1 MKDGD
6 VVRGE
11 GTSLCS
17 GGYFVWG
24 VGGTYLMSAVG
35 VLSAAVMA
43 PLFALLTVMSVD
55 MPGGMESGVGA
66 RSDHASDGAG
76 GHVPKITRMG

>member
-1 MKDGD
+1 
-6 VVRGE
+6 
-11 GTSLCS
+11 
-17 GGYFVWG
+17 
-24 VGGTYLMSAVG
+24 MSAVG

-76 GHVPKITRMG
+76 GTRSKNNQELGFLPQMPGDLRSGDRRGSRDAAGPTRTAR

>member
-1 MKDGD
+1 M
-6 VVRGE
+6 
-11 GTSLCS
+11 
-17 GGYFVWG
+17 
-24 VGGTYLMSAVG
+24 MSAVG

-76 GHVPKITRMG
+76 DTFQK